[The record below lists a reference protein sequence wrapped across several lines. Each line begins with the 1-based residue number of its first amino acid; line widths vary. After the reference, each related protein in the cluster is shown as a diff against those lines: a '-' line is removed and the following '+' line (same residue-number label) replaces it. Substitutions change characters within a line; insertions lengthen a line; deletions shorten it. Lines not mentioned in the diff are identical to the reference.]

1 MSSNLIVLGN
11 GFDLKCGVKSTFKD
25 FFDNRISEDVEQQ
38 IKSFCKNIDLRDSY
52 RSLSFDEAQEYDGVF
67 VPEDRY
73 NLIKDAKLT
82 FWDLLFV
89 AKKNKK
95 TLVNW
100 HNVEQNM
107 LDILKELDLTKNY
120 SHLGQRMIS
129 GIPGLSVKLNK
140 NTERYLIKCSILA
153 YYVIPKERYRSK
165 KNLDDFLLRELIE
178 FESAFSEYL
187 EDKILETY
195 EYSYISELLIGKIIG
210 EDNSID
216 DVEALSF
223 NYTEPICLRGKITNV
238 HGKLRNKNIIFGID
252 QDEISPSSLIYKYT
266 KTFRKMVQINKNNG
280 DSVYIKNKNDLKNI
294 FFYGHSL
301 SVLDYSYFQSI
312 FDYYNLYDSNISLI
326 FCCSPYGDKTSQE
339 ILTEHAGL
347 VANLLGK
354 YGKTMNNEN
363 HGRNL
368 MHKLMLEGR
377 LTIKEINNL

>member
-25 FFDNRISEDVEQQ
+25 FFDARISKEVEQQ
-38 IKSFCKNIDLRDSY
+38 LESFFKRLDLSFSY
-52 RSLSFDEAQEYDGVF
+52 RSLSFNNDNEYDGYKIH
-67 VPEDRY
+67 EDLF

-89 AKKNKK
+89 AKKNRKSMA
-95 TLVNW
+95 NW

-107 LDILKELDLTKNY
+107 LDILKEIDLTKSY
-120 SHLGQRMIS
+120 SNIGQHMIS
-129 GIPGLSVKLNK
+129 GLPGLRTKLK
-140 NTERYLIKCSILA
+140 SSTEKTMIKCSILA
-153 YYVIPKERYRSK
+153 YYVIPKDRYRSK
-165 KNLDDFLLRELIE
+165 KNLDDFLLSELIE

-187 EDKILETY
+187 ENKIMEIY
-195 EYSYISELLIGKIIG
+195 DYSFISKLLIGKIIG

-216 DVEALSF
+216 DIEALSF
-223 NYTEPICLRGKITNV
+223 NYTEPDCLRNKITNV
-238 HGKLRNKNIIFGID
+238 HGKLRNNNIIFGID

-266 KTFRKMVQINKNNG
+266 KTFRKMVQINKDNG

-312 FDYYNLYDSNISLI
+312 FDYYNLYDSNVSLT
-326 FCCSPYGDKTSQE
+326 FCCSPYGGKTSQE
-339 ILTEHAGL
+339 ILAEHAGL

-377 LTIKEINNL
+377 LTIKEINKL

>member
-11 GFDLKCGVKSTFKD
+11 GFDLKCGVRSTYKD
-25 FFDNRISEDVEQQ
+25 FFDARISKEVEQRLE
-38 IKSFCKNIDLRDSY
+38 SFFTGLDLSFSY
-52 RSLSFDEAQEYDGVF
+52 RSLSFDKDEEYGGYDI
-67 VPEDRY
+67 PENVY
-73 NLIKDAKLT
+73 NLITDAKLT

-89 AKKNKK
+89 ANKDLK
-95 TLVNW
+95 PMRNW

-107 LDILKELDLTKNY
+107 LDILKEIDLSIKY
-120 SHLGQRMIS
+120 SNLGQHMIK
-129 GIPGLSVKLNK
+129 GIPGHRRELKSRIQKS
-140 NTERYLIKCSILA
+140 LIKCSILA

-165 KNLDDFLLRELIE
+165 KNLDDFLLSELIE

-187 EDKILETY
+187 EDKILETS
-195 EYSYISELLIGKIIG
+195 EYSHISELLIGKIIG

-223 NYTEPICLRGKITNV
+223 NYTEPICLRNKITNV
-238 HGKLRNKNIIFGID
+238 HGKLRNNNIIFGID
-252 QDEISPSSLIYKYT
+252 QDEISPNSLIYKYT

-280 DSVYIKNKNDLKNI
+280 DSVYINNKNDLKNI

-312 FDYYNLYDSNISLI
+312 FDYYNLYDSNVSLT

-377 LTIKEINNL
+377 LTIKEI

>member
-11 GFDLKCGVKSTFKD
+11 GFDLKCGVRSTYTD
-25 FFDNRISEDVEQQ
+25 FFEARISKEVKKKLE
-38 IKSFCKNIDLRDSY
+38 SFFKNLDLSFSY
-52 RSLSFDEAQEYDGVF
+52 RSLSFNQDKEYDGYDIH
-67 VPEDRY
+67 ENDY
-73 NLIKDAKLT
+73 NLITDAKLT
-82 FWDLLFV
+82 FWDLLYV
-89 AKKNKK
+89 ANIDQKPMS
-95 TLVNW
+95 NW

-107 LDILKELDLTKNY
+107 LDILKEIDLSKNY
-120 SHLGQRMIS
+120 SNLGQFMTK
-129 GIPGLSVKLNK
+129 GIPGLRRELKSNIQISL
-140 NTERYLIKCSILA
+140 LKCSILA

-165 KNLDDFLLRELIE
+165 KNLDDFLLSELIE
-178 FESAFSEYL
+178 FESSFSKFL

-195 EYSYISELLIGKIIG
+195 EYSYVSELLIRKIIG

-223 NYTEPICLRGKITNV
+223 NYTEPSCLRGKITNV
-238 HGKLRNKNIIFGID
+238 HGKLRNNNIIFGID
-252 QDEISPSSLIYKYT
+252 QDEISPNSLIYKYT

-280 DSVYIKNKNDLKNI
+280 DSVYINNKNDLKNI

-312 FDYYNLYDSNISLI
+312 FDYYNLYDSNVSLT

-339 ILTEHAGL
+339 ILTEYAGL

>member
-1 MSSNLIVLGN
+1 MSSNLIILGN
-11 GFDLKCGVKSTFKD
+11 GFDLKCGVRSTFKD
-25 FFDNRISEDVEQQ
+25 FFDARISKEVEQ
-38 IKSFCKNIDLRDSY
+38 KLESFFTGLDLSFSY
-52 RSLSFDEAQEYDGVF
+52 RSLSFNKDEEYDGYDIHENV
-67 VPEDRY
+67 Y
-73 NLIKDAKLT
+73 NPITDAKLT
-82 FWDLLFV
+82 FWDLLFL
-89 AKKNKK
+89 ANKDLK
-95 TLVNW
+95 PMRNW

-107 LDILKELDLTKNY
+107 LDILKEIDLSINY
-120 SHLGQRMIS
+120 SNLGQHMTK
-129 GIPGLSVKLNK
+129 GIPGLRKELKSSIQKS
-140 NTERYLIKCSILA
+140 LIKCSILA

-165 KNLDDFLLRELIE
+165 KNLDDFLLSELIE

-187 EDKILETY
+187 EDKILETS
-195 EYSYISELLIGKIIG
+195 EYSHISELLIGKIIG

-223 NYTEPICLRGKITNV
+223 NYTEPICLRNKITNV

-266 KTFRKMVQINKNNG
+266 KTFRKMVQIKKTNEDN
-280 DSVYIKNKNDLKNI
+280 VYINNKYDLKNI

-312 FDYYNLYDSNISLI
+312 FDYYNLYDSNVSLT
-326 FCCSPYGDKTSQE
+326 FCCSPYGEKSSQE
-339 ILTEHAGL
+339 ILSEHAGL

-377 LTIKEINNL
+377 LTIKEI

>member
-1 MSSNLIVLGN
+1 MSSNLIILGN

-25 FFDNRISEDVEQQ
+25 FFDNRISKDVELQLDSFY
-38 IKSFCKNIDLRDSY
+38 KSIDLRNSY
-52 RSLSFDEAQEYDGVF
+52 VSISFNEEDEYNGVIF
-67 VPEDRY
+67 PDERY
-73 NLIKDAKLT
+73 NLITDANLT

-89 AKKNKK
+89 ANKNLK
-95 TLVNW
+95 TMRYW

-107 LDILKELDLTKNY
+107 LNILKEIDLAKNY
-120 SHLGQRMIS
+120 SNIGYHMTNGLA
-129 GIPGLSVKLNK
+129 GIRRELKSSIQKS
-140 NTERYLIKCSILA
+140 LIKCSILA

-165 KNLDDFLLRELIE
+165 KNLDEFLLSELIV
-178 FESAFSEYL
+178 FESAFSDYL
-187 EDKILETY
+187 EDKILKTY
-195 EYSYISELLIGKIIG
+195 NYSYISELLIGKIIG

-223 NYTEPICLRGKITNV
+223 NYTEPICLRNKITNV
-238 HGKLRNKNIIFGID
+238 HGKLRNNNIIFGID
-252 QDEISPSSLIYKYT
+252 QDEISPRSLIYKYT

-312 FDYYNLYDSNISLI
+312 FDYYNLYDSNVSLT
-326 FCCSPYGDKTSQE
+326 FCCSPYGNKTSQE

-377 LTIKEINNL
+377 LTIKEINKL

>member
-153 YYVIPKERYRSK
+153 YYVIPKERYR
-165 KNLDDFLLRELIE
+165 
-178 FESAFSEYL
+178 
-187 EDKILETY
+187 
-195 EYSYISELLIGKIIG
+195 
-210 EDNSID
+210 
-216 DVEALSF
+216 
-223 NYTEPICLRGKITNV
+223 
-238 HGKLRNKNIIFGID
+238 
-252 QDEISPSSLIYKYT
+252 
-266 KTFRKMVQINKNNG
+266 
-280 DSVYIKNKNDLKNI
+280 
-294 FFYGHSL
+294 
-301 SVLDYSYFQSI
+301 
-312 FDYYNLYDSNISLI
+312 
-326 FCCSPYGDKTSQE
+326 
-339 ILTEHAGL
+339 
-347 VANLLGK
+347 
-354 YGKTMNNEN
+354 
-363 HGRNL
+363 
-368 MHKLMLEGR
+368 
-377 LTIKEINNL
+377 

>member
-11 GFDLKCGVKSTFKD
+11 GFDLKCGVRSTYTD
-25 FFDNRISEDVEQQ
+25 FFDARISKEVEE
-38 IKSFCKNIDLRDSY
+38 KLESFFTKLDLSFSY
-52 RSLSFDEAQEYDGVF
+52 RSLSFNQDEEYDGYKIHENV
-67 VPEDRY
+67 Y
-73 NLIKDAKLT
+73 NLITDAKLT

-89 AKKNKK
+89 ANKDLK
-95 TLVNW
+95 PIRNW

-107 LDILKELDLTKNY
+107 LDILKEIDLSKNY
-120 SHLGQRMIS
+120 SNIGQHMTK
-129 GIPGLSVKLNK
+129 GIPGLRRELKSSIQISL
-140 NTERYLIKCSILA
+140 LKCSILA

-165 KNLDDFLLRELIE
+165 KNLDDFLLSELIE
-178 FESAFSEYL
+178 FESSFSNYL
-187 EDKILETY
+187 EDKILETN
-195 EYSYISELLIGKIIG
+195 EYSHISELLIRKIIG

-223 NYTEPICLRGKITNV
+223 NYTEPRCLRNKITNV
-238 HGKLRNKNIIFGID
+238 HGKLGNKNIIFGID

-266 KTFRKMVQINKNNG
+266 KTFRKMVQINKNKG
-280 DSVYIKNKNDLKNI
+280 DSVYINNKNDLKNI

-312 FDYYNLYDSNISLI
+312 FDYYNLFDSNVSLT

>member
-38 IKSFCKNIDLRDSY
+38 IKSFFKNIDIRDTY
-52 RSLSFDEAQEYDGVF
+52 RSLSFDEAQEYDGVL
-67 VPEDRY
+67 VPEGSY

-89 AKKNKK
+89 TKKNKK

-107 LDILKELDLTKNY
+107 LDILKDLDLTKNY

-129 GIPGLSVKLNK
+129 GVPGIRSKLK
-140 NTERYLIKCSILA
+140 SSIKESLIQCSILA

-165 KNLDDFLLRELIE
+165 KNLDDFLLSELIE
-178 FESAFSEYL
+178 FESSFSKYL

-195 EYSYISELLIGKIIG
+195 EYSYVSELLIRKIIG

-223 NYTEPICLRGKITNV
+223 NYTEPSCLRSKITNV
-238 HGKLRNKNIIFGID
+238 HGKLRNNNIIFGID
-252 QDEISPSSLIYKYT
+252 QDEISPNSLIYKYT

-280 DSVYIKNKNDLKNI
+280 DSVYINNKNDLKNI

-312 FDYYNLYDSNISLI
+312 FDYYNLYDSNVSLT

>member
-1 MSSNLIVLGN
+1 MSSNLIILGN

-25 FFDNRISEDVEQQ
+25 FFDNRISKDVELQLDSFY
-38 IKSFCKNIDLRDSY
+38 KSIDLRNSY
-52 RSLSFDEAQEYDGVF
+52 VSISFNEEDEYNGVIF
-67 VPEDRY
+67 PDERY
-73 NLIKDAKLT
+73 NLITDANLT

-89 AKKNKK
+89 ANKNLK
-95 TLVNW
+95 TMRYW

-107 LDILKELDLTKNY
+107 LNILKEIDLAKNY
-120 SHLGQRMIS
+120 SNIGYHMTN
-129 GIPGLSVKLNK
+129 GLAGLRRELKSSIQKS
-140 NTERYLIKCSILA
+140 LIKCSILA

-165 KNLDDFLLRELIE
+165 KNLDEFLLSELIV
-178 FESAFSEYL
+178 FESAFSDYL
-187 EDKILETY
+187 EDKILKTY
-195 EYSYISELLIGKIIG
+195 NYSYISELLIGKIIG

-223 NYTEPICLRGKITNV
+223 NYTEPICLRNKITNV
-238 HGKLRNKNIIFGID
+238 HGKLRNNNIIFGID

-312 FDYYNLYDSNISLI
+312 FDYYNLYDSNVSLT
-326 FCCSPYGDKTSQE
+326 FCCSPYGNKTSQE

-377 LTIKEINNL
+377 LTIKEINKL

>member
-11 GFDLKCGVKSTFKD
+11 GFDLKCGVRSTYKN
-25 FFDNRISEDVEQQ
+25 FFDARISKEVEE
-38 IKSFCKNIDLRDSY
+38 KLESFFTKLDLSFSY
-52 RSLSFDEAQEYDGVF
+52 RSLSFNQDEEYDGYNIHENV
-67 VPEDRY
+67 Y
-73 NLIKDAKLT
+73 NLITDAKLT

-89 AKKNKK
+89 ANKDLK
-95 TLVNW
+95 PMRNW

-107 LDILKELDLTKNY
+107 LDILKEIDLSRNY
-120 SHLGQRMIS
+120 SNLGQHMTK
-129 GIPGLSVKLNK
+129 GIPGLRRELKSSIQIS
-140 NTERYLIKCSILA
+140 LIKCSILA

-165 KNLDDFLLRELIE
+165 KNLDDFLLSELIE
-178 FESAFSEYL
+178 FESSFSKYL

-195 EYSYISELLIGKIIG
+195 EYSYVSELLIRKIIG

-223 NYTEPICLRGKITNV
+223 NYTEPSCLRSKITNV
-238 HGKLRNKNIIFGID
+238 HGKLRNNNIIFGID
-252 QDEISPSSLIYKYT
+252 QDEISPNSLIYKYT
-266 KTFRKMVQINKNNG
+266 KTFRKMVQIKKNNG
-280 DSVYIKNKNDLKNI
+280 DSVYINNKNDLKNI

-312 FDYYNLYDSNISLI
+312 FDYYNLYDSNVSLT
-326 FCCSPYGDKTSQE
+326 FCCSPFGDKTSQE

>member
-38 IKSFCKNIDLRDSY
+38 IKSFYKNIDLRDSY
-52 RSLSFDEAQEYDGVF
+52 RSLSFDEAQEYDGVL

-129 GIPGLSVKLNK
+129 GIPGLSVKLNN

-165 KNLDDFLLRELIE
+165 KNLDDFLLSELIE
-178 FESAFSEYL
+178 FESSFSKYL

-195 EYSYISELLIGKIIG
+195 EYSYVSELLIRKIIG

-216 DVEALSF
+216 DVDALSF
-223 NYTEPICLRGKITNV
+223 NYTEPSCLRSKITNV
-238 HGKLRNKNIIFGID
+238 HGKLRNNNIIFGID
-252 QDEISPSSLIYKYT
+252 QDEIRPNSLIYKYT

-280 DSVYIKNKNDLKNI
+280 DSVYINNKNDLKNI

-312 FDYYNLYDSNISLI
+312 FDYYNLYDSNVSLT

>member
-11 GFDLKCGVKSTFKD
+11 GFDLKCGVRSTYTD
-25 FFDNRISEDVEQQ
+25 FFDARISKEVEE
-38 IKSFCKNIDLRDSY
+38 KLESFFTKLDLSFSY
-52 RSLSFDEAQEYDGVF
+52 RSLSFNQDEEYDGYKIHENV
-67 VPEDRY
+67 Y
-73 NLIKDAKLT
+73 NLITDAKLT

-89 AKKNKK
+89 ANKDLK
-95 TLVNW
+95 PMRNW

-107 LDILKELDLTKNY
+107 LDILKEIDLSRNY
-120 SHLGQRMIS
+120 SNLGQHMTK
-129 GIPGLSVKLNK
+129 GIPGLRRELKSSIQISL
-140 NTERYLIKCSILA
+140 LKCSILA
-153 YYVIPKERYRSK
+153 YYVIPKERYWSK
-165 KNLDDFLLRELIE
+165 ENLDDFLLSELIE
-178 FESAFSEYL
+178 FESAFSDFLAE
-187 EDKILETY
+187 KIYETY
-195 EYSYISELLIGKIIG
+195 DYSYISELLIRKIIG

-223 NYTEPICLRGKITNV
+223 NYTEPSCLRSKITNV
-238 HGKLRNKNIIFGID
+238 HGKLRNNNIIFGID
-252 QDEISPSSLIYKYT
+252 QDEISPNSLIYKYT

-280 DSVYIKNKNDLKNI
+280 DSVYINNKNDLKNI

-312 FDYYNLYDSNISLI
+312 FDYYNLYDSNVSLT

>member
-38 IKSFCKNIDLRDSY
+38 IKSFYKNIDLRDSY
-52 RSLSFDEAQEYDGVF
+52 RSLSFDEAQEYDGVL

-129 GIPGLSVKLNK
+129 GIPGLSVKLNN

-165 KNLDDFLLRELIE
+165 KNLDDFLLSELIE
-178 FESAFSEYL
+178 FESSFSKYL

-195 EYSYISELLIGKIIG
+195 EYSYVSELLIRKIIG

-223 NYTEPICLRGKITNV
+223 NYTEPSCLRSKITNV
-238 HGKLRNKNIIFGID
+238 HGKLRNNNIIFGID
-252 QDEISPSSLIYKYT
+252 QDEIRPNSLIYKYT

-280 DSVYIKNKNDLKNI
+280 DSVYINNKNDLKNI

-312 FDYYNLYDSNISLI
+312 FDYYNLYDSNVSLT

>member
-38 IKSFCKNIDLRDSY
+38 IKSFYKNIDLRDSY

-165 KNLDDFLLRELIE
+165 KNLDEFLLRELIE

-195 EYSYISELLIGKIIG
+195 EYSYRSELLIGKIIG

-312 FDYYNLYDSNISLI
+312 FDYYNLYDSNISLT
-326 FCCSPYGDKTSQE
+326 FCCSPYGDKISQE